1 MTPPEYP
8 ADLLA
13 RAARIRLIGFD
24 VDGTLTD
31 GGLLLDADGRET
43 RRFDVQDGMGLV
55 LLGRAGI
62 TVALVTAR
70 HGEAVRTRGKELG
83 ITRLHLGERDK
94 LARMQAIATELGI
107 GMEAV
112 AFMGDDL
119 PDRPVMLEA
128 GLALAPAN
136 AHPWTAQ
143 AAHWMTPRP
152 GGHGAVRDA
161 CDLLLHAQGHVAAL
175 LVPPVH
181 G

>member
-83 ITRLHLGERDK
+83 NFPYPGPLLDQSKR
-94 LARMQAIATELGI
+94 AA
-107 GMEAV
+107 
-112 AFMGDDL
+112 
-119 PDRPVMLEA
+119 DRPENLKHQ
-128 GLALAPAN
+128 N
-136 AHPWTAQ
+136 RFT
-143 AAHWMTPRP
+143 
-152 GGHGAVRDA
+152 
-161 CDLLLHAQGHVAAL
+161 
-175 LVPPVH
+175 
-181 G
+181 